1 MSSMAATSK
10 PKFDYTQ
17 APPGF
22 ITKETNHPFSCLLIG
37 GVVGVQY
44 YDNSLILYYEDGH
57 KALIHAGKKSLIIR
71 DYEVPEC

>member
-1 MSSMAATSK
+1 MMSTSQSK
-10 PKFDYTQ
+10 PYDSSF

-37 GVVGVQY
+37 GVVGIQY